1 MDAKKYSLYDEE
13 EIKSLLRTLMKQSR
27 YEHSL
32 NVAERAA
39 FLAEKYGADPD
50 KARFAGLVH
59 DICKGMTG
67 EEQLALIKRGGI
79 ELDEDAMK
87 SPALWHSAAGAV
99 YIREK
104 LGVTDGDIINAVR
117 YHTTGRKDMSTLEK
131 IIYNADC
138 VSIERRFDGVEY
150 FRRIAQSDLNVV
162 IIHKLSEAMR
172 NSFKKQYILIRDSFE
187 AYNDLVGNY
196 NI

>member
-1 MDAKKYSLYDEE
+1 MNKVYDLIAICKDLKSKVSEKRYNHCINVGNMAKKLAKIYGVDE
-13 EIKSLLRTLMKQSR
+13 K
-27 YEHSL
+27 
-32 NVAERAA
+32 
-39 FLAEKYGADPD
+39 
-50 KARFAGLVH
+50 KAYIAGILH
-59 DICKGMTG
+59 DICK
-67 EEQLALIKRGGI
+67 EFSYKEQLEIIEGI
-79 ELDEDAMK
+79 EFRPPEYCKKYHKVFHGWVGSIYARNYLQ
-87 SPALWHSAAGAV
+87 
-99 YIREK
+99 I
-104 LGVTDGDIINAVR
+104 TDCDVLNAIR

-172 NSFKKQYILIRDSFE
+172 NSLKKQYILIRDSFE

-196 NI
+196 II

>member
-1 MDAKKYSLYDEE
+1 MYDLIAICKDLKSKVSEKRYNHCINVGNMAKKLAKIYGVDE
-13 EIKSLLRTLMKQSR
+13 K
-27 YEHSL
+27 
-32 NVAERAA
+32 
-39 FLAEKYGADPD
+39 
-50 KARFAGLVH
+50 KAYIAGILH
-59 DICKGMTG
+59 DICK
-67 EEQLALIKRGGI
+67 EFSYKDQLEIVEGI
-79 ELDEDAMK
+79 EFCPPEYSKKYHKVFHGWVGSIYARNYLQ
-87 SPALWHSAAGAV
+87 
-99 YIREK
+99 I
-104 LGVTDGDIINAVR
+104 TDCDVLNAIR

-138 VSIERRFDGVEY
+138 ISIERRFDGIEY

-172 NSFKKQYILIRDSFE
+172 NSLKKQYILIRDSFE